1 MLVSAH
7 KIKQKMLELTQLFCI
22 ERNIFQRFVI
32 VYRYIRLLNKDPL
45 TQEILQKMFDDT
57 AKVMGK
63 LHKDG
68 MDEEEFL
75 DVKGE
80 VIYTN
85 DFWMY
90 YSNLEVIHG
99 KMKKIKEC
107 KLCDKGK
114 FDNLSRLYSKPY
126 SKEMLELSFKVI
138 NSNVFDQ
145 LDQKCFLDEEKKDG
159 KTYFDEK
166 KSVLFIK
173 GQKVLINR
181 QDKITNAHKILKY
194 IFIDN
199 KKNLQDDFFF
209 SEIAEDEFNELD
221 YKERK
226 NNWRTYFRACQDI
239 NDKILNQTNEL
250 VKEFLIFNTGRK
262 GKVSVNKKYL

>member
-1 MLVSAH
+1 MKSTSH
-7 KIKQKMLELTQLFCI
+7 KIKQKMLELTRLFCI

-45 TQEILQKMFDDT
+45 TKEILQKMFDD
-57 AKVMGK
+57 ANKVMGK
-63 LHKDG
+63 MNNCD
-68 MDEEEFL
+68 MNEEEFL

-80 VIYTN
+80 VIYSS

-99 KMKKIKEC
+99 KMKTIKKCKI
-107 KLCDKGK
+107 CDRTK
-114 FDNLSRLYSKPY
+114 FDNLCRLFSKPY

-138 NSNVFDQ
+138 NSNVFNQ
-145 LDQKCFLDEEKKDG
+145 LDQKCFFTEDEPDG
-159 KTYFDEK
+159 KTYFNHK
-166 KSVLFIK
+166 KSILYIK

-194 IFIDN
+194 IFVDN
-199 KKNLQDDFFF
+199 KENLKDDFFY
-209 SEIAEDEFNELD
+209 SEIAEDEFGELE
-221 YKERK
+221 YKDRK
-226 NNWRTYFRACQDI
+226 NSWRTYFRACQDV
-239 NDKILNQTNEL
+239 NEKILNQTNEL
-250 VKEFLIFNTGRK
+250 VKDFLEFNTGRK

>member
-1 MLVSAH
+1 
-7 KIKQKMLELTQLFCI
+7 
-22 ERNIFQRFVI
+22 
-32 VYRYIRLLNKDPL
+32 
-45 TQEILQKMFDDT
+45 MFDD
-57 AKVMGK
+57 ANKIMGK
-63 LHKDG
+63 MKNCD

-80 VIYTN
+80 VIYSS

-99 KMKKIKEC
+99 KMKTIKKCKI
-107 KLCDKGK
+107 CDKNK
-114 FDNLSRLYSKPY
+114 FDNLCRLFSKPY

-138 NSNVFDQ
+138 NSNVFNQ
-145 LDQKCFLDEEKKDG
+145 LDQKCFFTEDEPDG
-159 KTYFDEK
+159 KTYFDHK
-166 KSVLFIK
+166 KSILYIK

-199 KKNLQDDFFF
+199 KKNLKDDFFY
-209 SEIAEDEFNELD
+209 SEIAEDEFGELE
-221 YKERK
+221 YKDRK
-226 NNWRTYFRACQDI
+226 NSWRTYFRACQDV
-239 NDKILNQTNEL
+239 NEKILNQTNEL
-250 VKEFLIFNTGRK
+250 VKDFLEFNTGRK

>member
-1 MLVSAH
+1 
-7 KIKQKMLELTQLFCI
+7 
-22 ERNIFQRFVI
+22 
-32 VYRYIRLLNKDPL
+32 
-45 TQEILQKMFDDT
+45 MFDD
-57 AKVMGK
+57 ASKVMGK
-63 LHKDG
+63 MQNCG
-68 MDEEEFL
+68 MNEDEFL

-99 KMKKIKEC
+99 KMKTIKKC
-107 KLCDKGK
+107 KVCDKTK
-114 FDNLSRLYSKPY
+114 FDGLCRLFSKPY
-126 SKEMLELSFKVI
+126 SNEMLELSFKVI
-138 NSNVFDQ
+138 NSNVFNQ
-145 LDQKCFLDEEKKDG
+145 LDQKSFFNEDKQSD
-159 KTYFDEK
+159 KTWFDEK
-166 KSVLFIK
+166 KSILYTK
-173 GQKVLINR
+173 GQKIMVNR

-199 KKNLQDDFFF
+199 KKNLEDDFFY
-209 SEIAEDEFNELD
+209 SEIAENEFNELD

-250 VKEFLIFNTGRK
+250 VKDFLEFNTGKK
-262 GKVSVNKKYL
+262 GKASINKKYL

>member
-1 MLVSAH
+1 MSISPQ
-7 KIKQKMLELTQLFCI
+7 KIKQKILELTRLFCI

-45 TQEILQKMFDDT
+45 TKEILQKMFDDT

-63 LHKDG
+63 LQKNG

-80 VIYTN
+80 AIYTN

-99 KMKKIKEC
+99 KMKNIKEC
-107 KLCDKGK
+107 KTCDKVK
-114 FDNLSRLYSKPY
+114 FSNLSRLYSKPY
-126 SKEMLELSFKVI
+126 SKEMLNLSFKVI

-145 LDQKCFLDEEKKDG
+145 LDQKCFLDEDKKVG

-166 KSVLFIK
+166 KSVLYIK
-173 GQKVLINR
+173 DKKVLINR
-181 QDKITNAHKILKY
+181 QGKITNSHKILKY

-199 KKNLQDDFFF
+199 KKNLEDDFFY
-209 SEIAEDEFNELD
+209 SEIAENEFNELD

-250 VKEFLIFNTGRK
+250 IKDFLEFNTGKK
-262 GKVSVNKKYL
+262 GKASINKKYL

>member
-1 MLVSAH
+1 MPISPQKV
-7 KIKQKMLELTQLFCI
+7 KQKMLELTRLFCI

-45 TQEILQKMFDDT
+45 TKEILQKMFDDT
-57 AKVMGK
+57 AKVMSR

-85 DFWMY
+85 DFWTY

-107 KLCDKGK
+107 KICDKNK

-145 LDQKCFLDEEKKDG
+145 LDQKCFLDEDRKDC
-159 KTYFDEK
+159 KTYFEEK
-166 KSVLFIK
+166 KMREGNYPVYISYR
-173 GQKVLINR
+173 KVE
-181 QDKITNAHKILKY
+181 KPEETG
-194 IFIDN
+194 
-199 KKNLQDDFFF
+199 
-209 SEIAEDEFNELD
+209 SEDGLAKTE
-221 YKERK
+221 
-226 NNWRTYFRACQDI
+226 
-239 NDKILNQTNEL
+239 
-250 VKEFLIFNTGRK
+250 
-262 GKVSVNKKYL
+262 